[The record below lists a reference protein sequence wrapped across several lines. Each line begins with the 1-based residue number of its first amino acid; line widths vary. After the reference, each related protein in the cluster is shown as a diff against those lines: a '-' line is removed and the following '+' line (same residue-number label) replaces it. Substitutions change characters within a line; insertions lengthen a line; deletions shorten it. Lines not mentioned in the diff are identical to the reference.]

1 MNKLAIILTTLLYIS
16 APATAQRPRYEKL
29 SPMLRQLVRDSQE
42 RQSRA
47 LQATAPGKSRDVCAF
62 IRISDEADEVL
73 ALGGA
78 RSLARFGNIHIA
90 SIPIDRLAA
99 LSADRR
105 VSRIEARQSHR
116 LHNDSMGIHL
126 NALPVYAA
134 QDLPQAYT
142 GRGVVMGVMDVG
154 FDLTHPTFYDRTATD
169 YRICCLWDQLSQDTV
184 GSPFY
189 VGRDYVGR
197 EELLALGHSRD
208 GLIMT
213 HGTHT
218 LGTAAGSGYDSPYQ
232 GLAPEADICL
242 VANAVSDDIALI
254 DSADIYKYT
263 YATDA
268 LGFKYIFDQADRM
281 GKPCVISFSE
291 GSIED
296 FHGYDQLY
304 YEVLDSLTG
313 PGHIIVASAG
323 NQGYVKSWFRK
334 PRGEASAGAFLRG
347 SSTVMTLTL
356 TSADAFDVR
365 LVSYTDEGDTL
376 TFASTY
382 VTESQDSCWQKI
394 LRMDEH
400 TLMAKVQAYPSCY
413 DPATTC
419 YDVTIITDGTVGAKP
434 LLSMEILGEEADV
447 EYYRVDGFLRSVN
460 LNPELS
466 AGECTHNVHSPASA
480 PSVIA
485 VGCTQYRRG
494 VVNYLGNW
502 MEAEKTPRGLRNG
515 MSSVGPTF
523 DGRIKPD
530 VMAPGVNIIS
540 SYSSYYLE
548 QHPDAY
554 DITWDVEH
562 FPFQG
567 RTYAWNSNSGTS
579 MSAPAV
585 GGAIALWLQ
594 ARPTLTPEDVLATLS
609 RTCRHNEPQLSYPNN
624 EYGYGEI
631 DVYRGLLD
639 LLSIANIKDVSQRHT
654 RAHVHINGSQL
665 IITPAQPTAKPV
677 RLRLYGL
684 DGRCHLQATLPAGQP
699 TYSLTLPH
707 LPTGVYA
714 LQMDGEEA
722 VSGST
727 LIRISN
733 P

>member
-1 MNKLAIILTTLLYIS
+1 MKQLVLIIITLLYMCS
-16 APATAQRPRYEKL
+16 PATAQKPRYEKL
-29 SPMLRQLVRDSQE
+29 SPMLRQLVRDSEQ
-42 RQSRA
+42 RLSRA
-47 LQATAPGKSRDVCAF
+47 LQTATGKSRDVCAF
-62 IRISDEADEVL
+62 IRISDQADEVL
-73 ALGGA
+73 ASGGA

-90 SIPIDRLAA
+90 NIPIDRLGA
-99 LSADRR
+99 LSADCR
-105 VSRIEARQSHR
+105 VQRIEARQSHR
-116 LHNDSMGIHL
+116 LHNDSMGVHL
-126 NALPVYAA
+126 NALPAYTG

-142 GRGVVMGVMDVG
+142 GRGVVMGIMDVG

-169 YRICCLWDQLSQDTV
+169 YRIRCLWDQLSQDTV

-189 VGRDYVGR
+189 VGRDYMGR

-208 GLIMT
+208 GLIQT

-242 VANAVSDDIALI
+242 VANAVNDDIELI

-281 GKPCVISFSE
+281 GQPCVISFSE

-334 PRGEASAGAFLRG
+334 PRGEASKGAFLRG
-347 SSTVMTLTL
+347 GSSTMTLTL
-356 TSADAFDVR
+356 TSADDFQVR

-376 TFASTY
+376 TFASRQ
-382 VTESQDSCWQKI
+382 VVESEDSTWQEI
-394 LRMDEH
+394 LRMEEH
-400 TLMAKVQAYPSCY
+400 TLVAKVSAYPSCY
-413 DPATTC
+413 DAAVTC
-419 YDVTIITDGTVGAKP
+419 YDVTLLTDGTVGSKP

-447 EYYRVDGFLRSVN
+447 EYYRVDGFLRELN
-460 LNPELS
+460 LNPELN
-466 AGECTHNVHSPASA
+466 AGDYTHNVHSPASA

-485 VGCTQYRRG
+485 VGCTQYREG
-494 VVNYLGNW
+494 VVNYKGDW
-502 MEAEKTPRGLRNG
+502 KEAEHTPRGLRNG

-562 FPFQG
+562 FDFQG

-579 MSAPAV
+579 MSSPAV

-594 ARPTLTPEDVLATLS
+594 ARPTLTPQEVLATLS

-639 LLSIANIKDVSQRHT
+639 LLGTDKIKDVSQRHT
-654 RAHVHINGSQL
+654 RAHVRISGSQL
-665 IITPAQPTAKPV
+665 LVTAAQPLRQPV

-684 DGRCHLQATLPAGQP
+684 DGRYHLQTVIPAGPSSFTFTLPP
-699 TYSLTLPH
+699 LS
-707 LPTGVYA
+707 TGVYA
-714 LQMDGEEA
+714 VQLDGEES

-727 LIRISN
+727 LVRVS